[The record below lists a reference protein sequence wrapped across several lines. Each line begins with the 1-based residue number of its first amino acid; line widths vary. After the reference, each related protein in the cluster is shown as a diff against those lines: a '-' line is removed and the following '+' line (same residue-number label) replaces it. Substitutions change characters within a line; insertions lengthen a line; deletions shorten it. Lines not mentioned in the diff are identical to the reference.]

1 MFGMDFYEIA
11 VIGVVAL
18 VVLGPER
25 LPKVARTAGHL
36 FGRLQRYVNGVK
48 ADISREMEASE
59 FAKLKQ
65 EVQDAAKSFEKSVN
79 EQSHAIEAEAKAIQ
93 IDAEKSFADKAVS
106 AGAASANTA
115 VANTDLSKLAAPD
128 LAVSPLTSSNP
139 QVPFTQAEI
148 IAAED
153 ALFAN
158 VTTASQ
164 TSNTRTSALSPLVVQ
179 AFSPEEARR
188 TATFGQGTFDFGIEP
203 SPARLRKSV
212 SAAAQ
217 AGAAA

>member
-59 FAKLKQ
+59 FAKIKQ

-79 EQSHAIEAEAKAIQ
+79 EHSNVIEAEAKAIQ
-93 IDAEKSFADKAVS
+93 VDAEKALADKTIADSLPTPAATS
-106 AGAASANTA
+106 A
-115 VANTDLSKLAAPD
+115 P
-128 LAVSPLTSSNP
+128 
-139 QVPFTQAEI
+139 TQAEI
-148 IAAED
+148 LASENAVFIAPVSTNISTKSSTGAASQPLMGAE
-153 ALFAN
+153 AS
-158 VTTASQ
+158 TAS
-164 TSNTRTSALSPLVVQ
+164 
-179 AFSPEEARR
+179 
-188 TATFGQGTFDFGIEP
+188 TFNQGVFDFGIEP
-203 SPARLRKSV
+203 SRKSSPTHQ
-212 SAAAQ
+212 SARV
-217 AGAAA
+217 

>member
-59 FAKLKQ
+59 FAKIKQ

-79 EQSHAIEAEAKAIQ
+79 EHSSAIEAEAKAIQ
-93 IDAEKSFADKAVS
+93 VVAEKALADKKIADTLPD
-106 AGAASANTA
+106 ALP
-115 VANTDLSKLAAPD
+115 VATLTPAP
-128 LAVSPLTSSNP
+128 
-139 QVPFTQAEI
+139 TQAEI
-148 IAAED
+148 LAAEEAVFD
-153 ALFAN
+153 PP
-158 VTTASQ
+158 ASTIAIQ
-164 TSNTRTSALSPLVVQ
+164 NPSTGAAFEPLLAAKASP
-179 AFSPEEARR
+179 AS
-188 TATFGQGTFDFGIEP
+188 TFNQGTFDFGVEA
-203 SPARLRKSV
+203 SRKS
-212 SAAAQ
+212 APTRE
-217 AGAAA
+217 GARA

>member
-59 FAKLKQ
+59 FAKLRQ

-79 EQSHAIEAEAKAIQ
+79 EQSHAIAAEAKAIQ
-93 IDAEKSFADKAVS
+93 IDAEKSLADKT
-106 AGAASANTA
+106 ASAAATPADTTA
-115 VANTDLSKLAAPD
+115 ANTDLSNLAAPD
-128 LAVSPLTSSNP
+128 IAVPPLAP
-139 QVPFTQAEI
+139 QVLLTQAEI

-153 ALFAN
+153 AVFAN
-158 VTTASQ
+158 SSAAIL
-164 TSNTRTSALSPLVVQ
+164 TSSPSNGAALQAGVQ
-179 AFSPEEARR
+179 AFSSEEASR
-188 TATFGQGTFDFGIEP
+188 TATFGQGAFDFGIEP
-203 SPARLRKSV
+203 SPPRQREAARV
-212 SAAAQ
+212 AAP
-217 AGAAA
+217 AGVTA